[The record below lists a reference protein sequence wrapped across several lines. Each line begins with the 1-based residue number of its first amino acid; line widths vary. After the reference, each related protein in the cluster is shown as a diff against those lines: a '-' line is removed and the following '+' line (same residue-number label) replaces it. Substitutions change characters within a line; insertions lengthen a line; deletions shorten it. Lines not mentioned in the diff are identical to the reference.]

1 MYVEWHVC
9 TLYDSKKVAVNH
21 LRDVK
26 LHQKYVAESIRDCT
40 LYATPSRASHMHVMC
55 DMAHTRR
62 FWHKNISNIKSHKF
76 LGTFSFFISSRLAQ
90 LRSFAVLLRFR
101 FLFSVMG
108 EGVMGR
114 GGVGKWFR
122 FGAKAN
128 GWNLIRIV
136 NAEMQVQ
143 NDHSYDIF
151 SMFYKFYNSEMGGK
165 DANLDPFPLA
175 FEVYTFTSCR
185 SISIWQQQYMD

>member
-101 FLFSVMG
+101 FLFSVMWDG
-108 EGVMGR
+108 EGGR
-114 GGVGKWFR
+114 WEMVSVRCQGKR
-122 FGAKAN
+122 LKLAAN
-128 GWNLIRIV
+128 SKCG
-136 NAEMQVQ
+136 
-143 NDHSYDIF
+143 
-151 SMFYKFYNSEMGGK
+151 
-165 DANLDPFPLA
+165 DAG
-175 FEVYTFTSCR
+175 SKR
-185 SISIWQQQYMD
+185 SQLWHFFDVL